1 MAPGSGR
8 AGAEEPAG
16 EPATEVDGG
25 HSEIPTVAD
34 LAPDTAASDV
44 TVADG
49 TPRAEPRSGHTP
61 VASSRMI
68 TTAAE
73 AMKDE
78 EVQRTRVFIRIGW
91 IASVAGIGAIP
102 FVESTRWMVTAFV
115 AAMVLGMV
123 VSFGYHQA
131 FRDPRNYGPRSLF
144 VLGVMSTI
152 NTHVAILF
160 IGAFTVAP
168 MLIVVG
174 LHFIGR
180 SELTARRTVW
190 TTSAICHG
198 MISIAIIT
206 GAIDD
211 PGVFATGRHLGIGGY
226 VLGAI
231 YVQVAYG
238 LAYYTGRSQ
247 RLVSLRSI
255 EQLQRATRVASQRAA
270 LLDEL
275 RDDLA
280 RAQQI
285 GAGRLTDQMLGEF
298 RLGAVIGRG
307 AYGEVYEASG
317 PETAAIKVLHVEH
330 GADPTV
336 LARFLRGAPAGRH
349 TRRRP
354 ARRRHPRPHLGGRA
368 DRTAEP

>member
-1 MAPGSGR
+1 
-8 AGAEEPAG
+8 
-16 EPATEVDGG
+16 
-25 HSEIPTVAD
+25 
-34 LAPDTAASDV
+34 
-44 TVADG
+44 
-49 TPRAEPRSGHTP
+49 
-61 VASSRMI
+61 
-68 TTAAE
+68 
-73 AMKDE
+73 
-78 EVQRTRVFIRIGW
+78 
-91 IASVAGIGAIP
+91 
-102 FVESTRWMVTAFV
+102 
-115 AAMVLGMV
+115 
-123 VSFGYHQA
+123 
-131 FRDPRNYGPRSLF
+131 
-144 VLGVMSTI
+144 
-152 NTHVAILF
+152 
-160 IGAFTVAP
+160 
-168 MLIVVG
+168 
-174 LHFIGR
+174 
-180 SELTARRTVW
+180 
-190 TTSAICHG
+190 